1 MAETLLLPVVRAAAG
16 KAADALVQRVT
27 SMCGVD
33 DDRHK
38 LERQLLADAEMKS
51 ETNQYIKRWM
61 KDFRTLAYEA
71 NDVLDDFQYEAQI
84 GKSKIRKDSPSTPL
98 DKPILPSPLLSPVRL
113 ASEISLRAGQG
124 EESGKRSSRLAAK
137 PTAGL
142 STMEKVKVVLLKKN
156 GVPLADATPH
166 EPGLEKYTK
175 IYTKPLHHNFID
187 AVTSLVEAGSKAK
200 AAAGLRLLAV

>member
-84 GKSKIRKDSPSTPL
+84 GKSKIRKVLCHFTSHTAVPSYH
-98 DKPILPSPLLSPVRL
+98 
-113 ASEISLRAGQG
+113 GQEAEQRPCRRG
-124 EESGKRSSRLAAK
+124 E
-137 PTAGL
+137 
-142 STMEKVKVVLLKKN
+142 
-156 GVPLADATPH
+156 
-166 EPGLEKYTK
+166 
-175 IYTKPLHHNFID
+175 
-187 AVTSLVEAGSKAK
+187 
-200 AAAGLRLLAV
+200 